1 MTGITIKNREKI
13 YYQIKSKTKFKIT
26 FPDRKNF
33 KIINVAQSD
42 LIIATHSTML
52 KEALAFKKKVL
63 CCNWVDKTEFPS
75 DGICVL
81 NSKKYE
87 DFEERVLEILKMSY
101 LDYRKN

>member
-1 MTGITIKNREKI
+1 MTFHRQTRYFKENVDISWKI
-13 YYQIKSKTKFKIT
+13 FT
-26 FPDRKNF
+26 
-33 KIINVAQSD
+33 
-42 LIIATHSTML
+42 
-52 KEALAFKKKVL
+52 FKKKVL

-101 LDYRKN
+101 LDYLEKIKDINLTYNTSIDTLKFLRAELK